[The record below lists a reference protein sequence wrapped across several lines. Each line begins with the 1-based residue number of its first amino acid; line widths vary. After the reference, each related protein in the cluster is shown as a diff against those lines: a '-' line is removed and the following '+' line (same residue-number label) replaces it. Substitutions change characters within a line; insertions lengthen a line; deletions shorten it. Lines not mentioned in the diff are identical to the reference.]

1 MERELS
7 SARIEAALEAV
18 GVAPGRLV
26 YVSADLRRPGM
37 VAGARDAGAFAGA
50 YLEAFRRLLGP
61 KGTLVVP
68 TFTPQVLRTSTDFIL
83 ESTPA
88 LTGLFAEQVRQT
100 PGALRSWHPLSSF
113 CALGAEQEAI
123 CAGTGTDNFGF
134 GSPFERMRARDVLV
148 VAIGL
153 ESGWAMGTPHHLES
167 MMAVPYT
174 YHKLLDCRTFVQGAP
189 LPLRF
194 SATVCYQHIRIRH
207 DFHAWTK
214 LAREAG
220 ALRSAPLGRAEVHSG
235 EYRACFDLAAREMLT
250 DPYFLLAERPEI
262 PHGPV
267 PYDPPRTVEDPN
279 HNWISES
286 LCRQVV
292 VGGH

>member
-88 LTGLFAEQVRQT
+88 LTGLFAAHVRQT
-100 PGALRSWHPLSSF
+100 PRALQQPRAQGWGKRL
-113 CALGAEQEAI
+113 A
-123 CAGTGTDNFGF
+123 AG
-134 GSPFERMRARDVLV
+134 V
-148 VAIGL
+148 
-153 ESGWAMGTPHHLES
+153 
-167 MMAVPYT
+167 
-174 YHKLLDCRTFVQGAP
+174 
-189 LPLRF
+189 
-194 SATVCYQHIRIRH
+194 
-207 DFHAWTK
+207 
-214 LAREAG
+214 
-220 ALRSAPLGRAEVHSG
+220 GRAQHALEP
-235 EYRACFDLAAREMLT
+235 LAAFG
-250 DPYFLLAERPEI
+250 DIAPDVPE
-262 PHGPV
+262 PAQHRTH
-267 PYDPPRTVEDPN
+267 PRGAAQRATAQRK
-279 HNWISES
+279 
-286 LCRQVV
+286 LKRGAQVV
-292 VGGH
+292 VLGRQPVEPKLLVGAF